1 MRTPTTDPT
10 DLART
15 VLVDGFERIR
25 DGVPALLDGLGADAL
40 LWRADDDANPIG
52 WLVWHL
58 SRQQDAQVAHLAG
71 GDPVWTSAD
80 WCSRFGLP
88 YEPSAHGFGQSSAEV
103 AAFDVTDT
111 ALLAGYQGAVHDAT
125 VAALEGFSAQDYGR
139 VIDDRWDPPVTV
151 VARLV
156 SVLDDAAKH
165 LGQAEYVKGLAQRRG

>member
-1 MRTPTTDPT
+1 MTDANADPT
-10 DLART
+10 DLARA

-25 DGVPALLDGLGADAL
+25 DGVPSLLDGLGADEL
-40 LWRADDDANPIG
+40 RWRPDEDANPIG

-58 SRQQDAQVAHLAG
+58 SRQQDAQVADLTG
-71 GDPVWTSAD
+71 SEPVWTAAD

-88 YEPSAHGFGQSSAEV
+88 YEPSAHGWGQSSQEV
-103 AAFDVTDT
+103 GAFDATDT
-111 ALLAGYQGAVHDAT
+111 GLLADYQGAVHNAT
-125 VAALEGFSAQDYGR
+125 VAALAGFSAQDYGR

-165 LGQAEYVKGLAQRRG
+165 LGQAEYVKGLVQRRA